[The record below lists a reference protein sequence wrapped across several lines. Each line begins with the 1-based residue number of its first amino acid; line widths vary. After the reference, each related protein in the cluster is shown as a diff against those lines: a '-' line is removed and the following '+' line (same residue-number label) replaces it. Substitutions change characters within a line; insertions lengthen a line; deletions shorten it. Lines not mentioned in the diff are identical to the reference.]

1 MHNLP
6 RFSGAAAAAI
16 AFAVFA
22 PSALAQENT
31 TVWSCQDV
39 GASQPEP
46 LGDRE
51 GHSISVSHDSCRTDS
66 GPLAGS
72 VETGTSVWEWDGPE
86 AVLLSGYGVVRKPG
100 ATLVSRITEGNLTLT
115 MTDGKVTGWTGSG
128 RGVTVL
134 ATGAWAPF
142 AGKYTWT
149 GKSVGPASQFALEI
163 KPE

>member
-6 RFSGAAAAAI
+6 RFSSAAAAGI

-72 VETGTSVWEWDGPE
+72 VETGTSVWEWDGPK
-86 AVLLSGYGVVRKPG
+86 AFWLRRRPKTGRDFGISHNRGKPHTDDDRRQSDRLYGLGTRRHCVGDRRMGTVCRQVH
-100 ATLVSRITEGNLTLT
+100 L
-115 MTDGKVTGWTGSG
+115 DGKIS
-128 RGVTVL
+128 RPGV
-134 ATGAWAPF
+134 AICA
-142 AGKYTWT
+142 
-149 GKSVGPASQFALEI
+149 
-163 KPE
+163 